1 MIHFATISAKPLP
14 DTRIEALKTYPGLQ
28 SLDFHLP
35 PELEAGAPPEAR
47 GLRRDQVRLMVSWA
61 SDDRI
66 MHTCF
71 HQLPEFLNPGDL
83 LVINTS
89 GTMNAALEAS
99 SEDGQ
104 DFELHLSTHL
114 PGGVWSAELRRPSPR
129 GSQPW
134 PAARA
139 GEVFSLPAGGQARL
153 LAPYGA
159 RDGMALAG
167 GDKGVRLW
175 IAALDLP
182 LPINE
187 YLACYGF
194 PIRYGY
200 VPEAW
205 PNSYYQTVYTTEVG
219 SAEMPSAGRAFTEE
233 LITRLVAKGVQIAPL
248 LLHTGVASL
257 ESHEPPYEEYYRVP
271 VETARAVNTTHAA
284 GKRVIAVGTTVV
296 RALETITSRERITY
310 PGEGWTSTVITPE
323 RGLYAVDGLLTGL
336 HEPKSS
342 HLAMLQ
348 ALAGVDHLRETY
360 RQAIEHGYL
369 WHEFGDLHLILRS
382 RDASLRSA

>member
-1 MIHFATISAKPLP
+1 MTHPSSVPTPPTPK
-14 DTRIEALKTYPGLQ
+14 TRMEVVNTYPGLQ

-35 PELEAGAPPEAR
+35 ATLEAGQPPEAR
-47 GLRRDQVRLMVSWA
+47 GLARDQVRLMVSWL

-66 MHTCF
+66 LHTCF
-71 HQLPEFLNPGDL
+71 RQIPEFLDPGDL

-89 GTMNAALEAS
+89 GTMNAALGAT
-99 SEDGQ
+99 GVAGRP
-104 DFELHLSTHL
+104 FELHLSTHL
-114 PGGVWSAELRRPSPR
+114 PGDLWSVELRQTSPH
-129 GSQPW
+129 GSQPYL
-134 PAARA
+134 AAKP
-139 GEVFSLPAGGQARL
+139 GEVYHMPAGGEL
-153 LAPYGA
+153 KILTPYTLGTKIPEV
-159 RDGMALAG
+159 AG
-167 GDKGVRLW
+167 EKAVRLW
-175 IAALDLP
+175 IARLSLP
-182 LPINE
+182 LPLHE

-194 PIRYGY
+194 PIRYSY
-200 VPEAW
+200 VPKTW
-205 PNSYYQTVYTTEVG
+205 PNSYYQTVYATEVG
-219 SAEMPSAGRAFTEE
+219 SAEMPSAGRAFTPE

-271 VETARAVNTTHAA
+271 AETAQLVNYAHAS

-296 RALETITSRERITY
+296 RALETVTTREQTTY

-348 ALAGVDHLRETY
+348 ALAGVDHLRKTY
-360 RQAIEHGYL
+360 RQAIERGYL
-369 WHEFGDLHLILRS
+369 WHEFGDLHLILP
-382 RDASLRSA
+382 

>member
-1 MIHFATISAKPLP
+1 MTHPRAIAAPSLP
-14 DTRIEALKTYPGLQ
+14 KTRIEVINTYPGLQ

-35 PELEAGAPPEAR
+35 AELEAGQPPEAR
-47 GLRRDQVRLMVSWA
+47 GLARDQVRLMVSWI
-61 SDDRI
+61 SDDRVV
-66 MHTCF
+66 HTCF
-71 HQLPEFLNPGDL
+71 RQLPEFLNPGDL

-89 GTMNAALEAS
+89 GTMNAALEAT
-99 SEDGQ
+99 GAGGR

-114 PGGVWSAELRRPSPR
+114 PGGSWSVELRQPSPR

-134 PAARA
+134 LSAKP
-139 GEVFSLPAGGQARL
+139 GEIFHLPAGGKVKL
-153 LAPYGA
+153 LAPYRMRA
-159 RDGMALAG
+159 EIPIASE
-167 GDKGVRLW
+167 DKSVRLW
-175 IAALDLP
+175 MAALNLP
-182 LPINE
+182 LPFNE

-219 SAEMPSAGRAFTEE
+219 SAEMPSAGRAFTPE

-271 VETARAVNTTHAA
+271 EETARAVNTAHAA
-284 GKRVIAVGTTVV
+284 RKRVLAVGTTVV
-296 RALETITSRERITY
+296 RALETVTTTERKTN
-310 PGEGWTSTVITPE
+310 PGEGWTSAVITPE
-323 RGLYAVDGLLTGL
+323 RGLHAIDGLLTGL

-348 ALAGVDHLRETY
+348 ALAGVDHLRKTY
-360 RQAIEHGYL
+360 REAIGHGYL
-369 WHEFGDLHLILRS
+369 WHEFGDLHLILP
-382 RDASLRSA
+382 